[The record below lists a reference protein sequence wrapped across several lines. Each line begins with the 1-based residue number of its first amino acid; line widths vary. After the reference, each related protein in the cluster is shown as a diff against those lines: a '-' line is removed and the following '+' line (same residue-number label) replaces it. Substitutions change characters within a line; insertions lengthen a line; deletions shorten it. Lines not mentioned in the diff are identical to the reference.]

1 MKKKYLKKKNKTYKK
16 IICRKLI
23 YFNFKKHIN
32 SKKEK
37 KKINIKTEKKQ
48 KQKNENFSKP

>member
-37 KKINIKTEKKQ
+37 KK
-48 KQKNENFSKP
+48 